1 MDAPSEL
8 QSLADFLSSVEI
20 LSPFTRDELER
31 LAEHAESR
39 FFSFGETVCNAGE
52 PADGLSVIKSG
63 SVRIFTEEQGKEIS
77 MGVRKVREVFAD
89 IAMLREHQHESSV
102 RASAKTELLFI
113 PRTVTEPILSRN
125 PAALAFVASYVA

>member
-39 FFSFGETVCNAGE
+39 FFAYGETVCNAGE
-52 PADGLSVIKSG
+52 HADGLFVIKSG

-77 MGVRKVREVFAD
+77 MGVRKTREVFAD
-89 IAMLREHQHESSV
+89 VAILR
-102 RASAKTELLFI
+102 
-113 PRTVTEPILSRN
+113 
-125 PAALAFVASYVA
+125 